1 MESAALFIVGSV
13 RKVRVGSIMLVF
25 ANQTRRAMGLDDP
38 QCYDSESSIQVGVEA
53 IRILI
58 QKDRQKV

>member
-1 MESAALFIVGSV
+1 MT
-13 RKVRVGSIMLVF
+13 VF

-38 QCYDSESSIQVGVEA
+38 QNYDTEAGIQVTVEA

-58 QKDRQKV
+58 EKDRQA